1 MASLRG
7 RILHSTRLRN
17 TINNSSPSSQ
27 AMMAADQE
35 SRMRQDKIR
44 LLLEKRYGISKSTST
59 INRLVH
65 RVALVL
71 PRFQYSTRDV
81 LTGTTF
87 ICYPY
92 QLFTSNPAK
101 FIALCLDHLR
111 RYGLDT
117 SKITIR
123 TDNCAES
130 VGSVFANRDSLFT
143 LLIEETSGAQHS
155 TIPPFNGCVEN
166 FHGRTEDEF
175 YDLEDFPTPSDLVA
189 KAFSHMQYFNL
200 ERPNLA
206 LRMRPFETVK
216 QQTHVKDPHFVVFPP
231 LALEDLPLL
240 VPRPFSVNDVSD
252 EVSLAQGGKTGRE
265 ASLALVPLS
274 SAVA

>member
-1 MASLRG
+1 
-7 RILHSTRLRN
+7 
-17 TINNSSPSSQ
+17 
-27 AMMAADQE
+27 MMAADQE

-44 LLLEKRYGISKSTST
+44 LLLEKRYGISKSAST
-59 INRLVH
+59 INHVVH
-65 RVALVL
+65 RVALIL

-87 ICYPY
+87 ICYAY

-117 SKITIR
+117 SKITIQ

-130 VGSVFANRDSLFT
+130 IGSVFANRDSLFT
-143 LLIEETSGAQHS
+143 LLIEETLGAQHS
-155 TIPPFNGCVEN
+155 SIPPATPRFNGCVEN
-166 FHGRTEDEF
+166 SHGRTEDEF
-175 YDLEDFPTPSDLVA
+175 YDLEDFPTLSDLLA
-189 KAFSHMQYFNL
+189 KAFSHMQYFKL
-200 ERPNLA
+200 ERPTLA
-206 LRMRPFETVK
+206 LEMRPFETVK
-216 QQTHVKDPHFVVFPP
+216 QQADVKDPHFVVFPP

-240 VPRPFSVNDVSD
+240 VPRLFSVNDVSD